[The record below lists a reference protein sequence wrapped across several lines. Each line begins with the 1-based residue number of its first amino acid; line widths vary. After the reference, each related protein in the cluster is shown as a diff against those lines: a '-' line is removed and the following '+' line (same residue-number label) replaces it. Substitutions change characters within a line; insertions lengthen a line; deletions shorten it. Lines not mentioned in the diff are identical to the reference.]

1 MFLNLFHNV
10 WWLLVLIGVMIII
23 HELGHYW
30 AARYFDIR
38 VDTFSIGFGPRMFGF
53 RRGETDFR
61 IAWIPFGGYVRMAG
75 EQPTDEPDP
84 RGFLSKPRWQ
94 RLIVVFAG
102 PAMNIVLAVALLAGL
117 YMVRYP
123 KLASAQGPAAIG
135 YVKPDSPAAKANLKE
150 GDIIVQIDNKANPT
164 WEDVLLIEVVSAN
177 KELPLIIQ
185 RDGERIPAVVTP
197 ELDPKAGLGL
207 AGWAERTDIE
217 VGGLVAGMDAEKKG
231 LLKGDVLISINGL
244 PIRTVYRIH
253 EVLKKSEGK
262 PVEIVYRRDGQDH
275 TVSITP
281 AFSDVMGASGRWMIG
296 VELAPRVVYTRLGPV
311 DAMRE
316 SVRQNT
322 KGATLIYQ
330 FLHAII
336 ERRSS
341 PKSLEGPIRIAQLSG
356 EAAREGPMSFINLM
370 ATVSLNLAIFNLLPI
385 PILDGGVI
393 LLLLIE
399 MLMRRDLSLALK
411 ETVFKLGFVFLMMV
425 VVFVLY
431 NDISKLLPG

>member
-1 MFLNLFHNV
+1 MAFFENF
-10 WWLLVLIGVMIII
+10 WWLLVLIGVMIVI

-53 RRGETDFR
+53 RKGETDFR
-61 IAWIPFGGYVRMAG
+61 VAWIPFGGYVKMAG

-102 PAMNIVLAVALLAGL
+102 PAMNVVLAVGLLAGV

-123 KLASAQGPAAIG
+123 KLASSLGPAVIG
-135 YVKPDSPAAKANLKE
+135 YVKPDSPAAKAGLRE
-150 GDIIVQIDNKANPT
+150 GDVIAVMEDKRDPN
-164 WEDVLLIEVVSAN
+164 WEDVLLAEVVSAG
-177 KELPLIIQ
+177 KGMPLTIQ
-185 RDGERIPAVVTP
+185 RGTERFPVTVTP
-197 ELDPKAGLGL
+197 ELDQKAGVGL
-207 AGWAERTDIE
+207 AGWAEQTEIE
-217 VGGLVAGMDAEKKG
+217 VGGLEPGLDAEKKG
-231 LLKGDVLISINGL
+231 LKRGDLLVSINGQ
-244 PIRTVYRIH
+244 PIRTIYRIH
-253 EVLKKSEGK
+253 EVLKRTTGQ
-262 PVEIVYRRDGQDH
+262 PVTVVYRRGGVDS
-275 TVSITP
+275 TVEVTP
-281 AFSDVMGASGRWMIG
+281 SFKDPNGAGARWMIG
-296 VELAPRVVYTRLGPV
+296 VQLVPRMIYSRLGPV
-311 DAMRE
+311 EAVKE
-316 SVRQNT
+316 SMNQNR

-330 FLHAII
+330 FLRAMI

-341 PKSLEGPIRIAQLSG
+341 PKSLEGPISIARLSG

-399 MLMRRDLSLALK
+399 MLMRRDLSLSLK

-431 NDISKLLPG
+431 NDITKLLPG